1 MIIVAAIAVVF
12 WGVFNIYLQL
22 QVPETSKPKVYPAEN
37 LWMYGFGVGNGT
49 HAVYNVYHT
58 SIGHNVTVSY
68 TVVDADSRNGTWKV
82 SIEVTDGEEKENAYA
97 ITAESILPVGGSP
110 IVGKLD
116 KFAAATKMPVAE
128 FMIGLKDQPLVVG
141 ASWQMAFLSPDN
153 TYTRS
158 YIAQKQEVNGEEVYV
173 LKYGPENTPS
183 FTWISK
189 NYPIP
194 LRDEYKDPISGQI
207 ISVYELVEYGGTK
220 L

>member
-12 WGVFNIYLQL
+12 WGVFNIYPQL

-37 LWMYGFGVGNGT
+37 
-49 HAVYNVYHT
+49 HT

-183 FTWISK
+183 FTRISK

-207 ISVYELVEYGGTK
+207 ISVYALVEYGGTK